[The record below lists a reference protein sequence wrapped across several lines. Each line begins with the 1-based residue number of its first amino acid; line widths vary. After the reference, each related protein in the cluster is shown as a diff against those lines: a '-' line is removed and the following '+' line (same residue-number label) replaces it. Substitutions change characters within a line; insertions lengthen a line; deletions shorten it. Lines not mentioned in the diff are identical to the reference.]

1 MQDRSSIS
9 DLQNDQFFSRKPLL
23 GQVPRGVGYRR
34 FLPSILDMESV
45 LPERFSLSRTT
56 SLLIGFIEFTFKV
69 GFHRSNR
76 RKEAL
81 ANTLMEMEPTGQS
94 DSRFPFTVFNVLTLG
109 MIDCKRRIETFL
121 RRSYVFLKVLIVFY
135 RLA

>member
-81 ANTLMEMEPTGQS
+81 ANTLMEMGPTGQS

>member
-1 MQDRSSIS
+1 MPSEH
-9 DLQNDQFFSRKPLL
+9 F
-23 GQVPRGVGYRR
+23 GYG
-34 FLPSILDMESV
+34 ICIAGKV
-45 LPERFSLSRTT
+45 LPVPGNLSSYR
-56 SLLIGFIEFTFKV
+56 IHRVEFTPKV

-81 ANTLMEMEPTGQS
+81 AKTLMEMGPTGQS

-121 RRSYVFLKVLIVFY
+121 RGSYVFF
-135 RLA
+135 

>member
-1 MQDRSSIS
+1 MKRVSSNFVRWSNELNYVQRIS
-9 DLQNDQFFSRKPLL
+9 SHF
-23 GQVPRGVGYRR
+23 VPVPGN
-34 FLPSILDMESV
+34 
-45 LPERFSLSRTT
+45 LS
-56 SLLIGFIEFTFKV
+56 SYIIGFIEFTFKV

-81 ANTLMEMEPTGQS
+81 ANTLMEMGPTGQS

-121 RRSYVFLKVLIVFY
+121 RRSYVF
-135 RLA
+135 